1 LGLKLVDFEQ
11 RRGKSGPEIALRG
24 AVIPRAQWTGHPL
37 NAAPEAYRADFPGR
51 RVIEKVIDANN
62 PLASAGDWIE
72 PTSAKFDESVYA
84 FLSRLG
90 WSDAAIAL
98 NYDTNIGRGT
108 SAHDCS
114 VLTWFFRRAWDNL
127 QTEIENVALKVVG
140 GNQALPEAM
149 AAKLGDAVRVNAA
162 VAGLRSDGDGIEAYC
177 EDGSVHHARFA
188 ICATPITPLRW
199 IRFDPL
205 LPPVLAEAIARL
217 PSMRITKVF
226 LNAKRPFWADD
237 GLSPPMWT
245 DTVAG
250 EVAALRQAAD
260 SDRITGLIARVRGY
274 SSMYLDTLG
283 ERDAGAAVV
292 AAIETLR
299 PAAKGQLEVA
309 GYKSWAVDRFSG
321 GTWAEWEPGQIH
333 RFLPELVKPAGRIHF
348 AGEHAS
354 LANRGMEAAMEAG
367 ERAALEVMARL

>member
-1 LGLKLVDFEQ
+1 
-11 RRGKSGPEIALRG
+11 
-24 AVIPRAQWTGHPL
+24 
-37 NAAPEAYRADFPGR
+37 
-51 RVIEKVIDANN
+51 
-62 PLASAGDWIE
+62 LASAGDWIE
-72 PTSAKFDESVYA
+72 PASAKFDESVYA

-149 AAKLGDAVRVNAA
+149 AAKLGDAVRINAA
-162 VAGLRSDGDGIEAYC
+162 VAGLRSDGNGIEARC
-177 EDGSVHHARFA
+177 EDGSVHRARFA

-199 IRFDPL
+199 IKFDPL

-226 LNAKRPFWADD
+226 LNVKRPFWDDD
-237 GLSPPMWT
+237 GLSPAMWT

-274 SSMYLDTLG
+274 ASMYLDTLG

-292 AAIETLR
+292 AAIESLR